1 MKIPVVE
8 TPRLILREWRN
19 EDLDAYAA
27 FRGDAGLSQFIG
39 GVQDR
44 KDSWRSIAYLAG
56 HWLLRGFGFWSVTE
70 KSSGASVGYCGPYH
84 PEGWP
89 EQEIGWGTY
98 PGHGGKGYATEAA
111 HAALDYAYRKLG
123 WTTAISLID
132 DRNEASRSVARKV
145 GATPEYP
152 FEYRGFACT
161 AFRHLSPE
169 KFQSQFK
176 GVMKWL

>member
-1 MKIPVVE
+1 MKVPVVE

-19 EDLDAYAA
+19 EDLDAYTS
-27 FRGDAGLSQFIG
+27 FRGDAGLSEFIG

-44 KDSWRSIAYLAG
+44 NQSWRTIAYLAG
-56 HWLLRGFGFWSVTE
+56 HWLLRGFGFWSVIE
-70 KSSGASVGYCGPYH
+70 KSSGSSVGYCGPYF

-89 EQEIGWGTY
+89 EREIGWGTY

-111 HAALDYAYRKLG
+111 SAALDYAYRRLG

-132 DRNEASRSVARKV
+132 DRNEASKAVARKI

-152 FEYRGFACT
+152 FPYRGSACT
-161 AFRHLSPE
+161 VFRHLAPE

-176 GVMKWL
+176 GEMKWL